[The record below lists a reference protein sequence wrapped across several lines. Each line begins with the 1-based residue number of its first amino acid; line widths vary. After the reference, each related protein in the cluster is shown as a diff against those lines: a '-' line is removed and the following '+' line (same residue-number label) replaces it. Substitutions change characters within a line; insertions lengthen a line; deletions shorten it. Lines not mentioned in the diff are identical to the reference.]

1 MNIKLFIFLL
11 LLWAK
16 FDIILYMYLTYYGLI
31 EKPFSVTA
39 DPNFL
44 YLSKKHREAI
54 SHMQYGIEQRMGFLE
69 ITGEIGTG
77 KTTICKAL
85 LNTLDE
91 HTKTAFILNSNLS
104 EIQLLQA
111 IVEDFGIGFKNKN
124 KLTMLNEL
132 NKFLLEQIRCNN
144 NVVLIIDEAQ
154 NLKSTL
160 LEQIRLL
167 SNLETEKEK
176 LLQIILVGQPE
187 LKEKL
192 RSPELAQLRQR
203 IAIRYHIFPLE
214 QNEIKAYVCHR
225 LGVAGAINS
234 EVFFKD
240 DAFDQI
246 FKFSNGVPRLINIV
260 CDKGLLA
267 GYAADKKTICG
278 DMIKQCAKEIEGV
291 FDEHYKR
298 CY

>member
-1 MNIKLFIFLL
+1 
-11 LLWAK
+11 
-16 FDIILYMYLTYYGLI
+16 MYLNFYNLN

-104 EIQLLQA
+104 EIQILQA
-111 IVEDFGIGFKNKN
+111 IVEDFGIKLKNKN

-132 NKFLLEQIRCNN
+132 NKFLLEQIKLKN
-144 NVVLIIDEAQ
+144 NVVLIVDEAQ
-154 NLKSTL
+154 NLKPSL

-192 RSPELAQLRQR
+192 LSPELAQLRQR
-203 IAIRYHIFPLE
+203 IAIRYHISPLDRRE
-214 QNEIKAYVCHR
+214 LEAYIHHR
-225 LGVAGAINS
+225 LGIAGANNRDL
-234 EVFFKD
+234 FKE

-246 FKFSNGVPRLINIV
+246 FKFSKGVPRLINII

-267 GYAADKKTICG
+267 GYAAEKKIISA
-278 DMIKQCAKEIEGV
+278 DMVRQCAREIEGI
-291 FDEHYKR
+291 FE
-298 CY
+298 